1 MKIEKKKGSK
11 KKIYIYIYGRP
22 KSRTRDRSSRSHHT
36 TRVSVFKEWEKK
48 KNKRNDKASFE
59 NILYVCCSHIYI
71 FLDASPR
78 FRLVEH
84 CTFYRFIIS
93 TRSTYRWYRASG
105 RGLGETCR
113 STKRKKKK
121 IPWARNF
128 FRVKRCYSFY
138 GVFDKKLLA
147 F

>member
-11 KKIYIYIYGRP
+11 KKIYIYIWSS
-22 KSRTRDRSSRSHHT
+22 KVENERSIFEISSHYPCICLQ
-36 TRVSVFKEWEKK
+36 RMREKEK
-48 KNKRNDKASFE
+48 KRNDKASFE

-105 RGLGETCR
+105 RGQGETCR
-113 STKRKKKK
+113 STKRKKKEDTVG
-121 IPWARNF
+121 AEF
-128 FRVKRCYSFY
+128 FSC
-138 GVFDKKLLA
+138 
-147 F
+147 